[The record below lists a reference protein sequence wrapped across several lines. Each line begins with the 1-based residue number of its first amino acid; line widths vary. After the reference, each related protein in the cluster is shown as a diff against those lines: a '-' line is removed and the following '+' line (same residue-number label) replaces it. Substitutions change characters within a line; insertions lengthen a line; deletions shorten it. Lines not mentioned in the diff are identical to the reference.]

1 MGRGGPVTGRATA
14 PQHPVHRL
22 TRRPGAVLLGVLL
35 VIAAGCA
42 AAAPEAG
49 PGPRA
54 SINDEISIADLEEFF
69 GGGLEFWDHGSF
81 GVDRAELIE
90 TAGGAMVRV
99 FYPAGSASRRA
110 EGEDGGMQVYMRLPD
125 DPVDELY
132 LQYYVRFPPDFDF
145 VKGGKLP
152 GLYGGTVTG
161 GQNIPD
167 GTDGFSTRY
176 MWRRGGDGEVYAYLP
191 TSEKHGT
198 SLGRGCW
205 YFTPGR
211 WTAIQQ
217 RVRLNTPGEADG
229 EMTVWQDG
237 WQVLTQT
244 GLTFRTT
251 DDLKIDGLFFST
263 FFGGG
268 DTSWASPDDQYAD
281 FAAFAVSDGYIPLA
295 AGDGP
300 ADEDAPEGDEACGVA
315 GTR

>member
-1 MGRGGPVTGRATA
+1 MGRAT
-14 PQHPVHRL
+14 PPRHPARRL
-22 TRRPGAVLLGVLL
+22 SRRPVAALLGVLL
-35 VIAAGCA
+35 VSAAGCA
-42 AAAPEAG
+42 AAAPEARSS
-49 PGPRA
+49 PRA
-54 SINDEISIADLEEFF
+54 SITSTDDEISTADLEWFF

-90 TAGGAMVRV
+90 TARAPDGAMVRV

-110 EGEDGGMQVYMRLPD
+110 KGEDGGMQVYMRLPD

-161 GQNIPD
+161 GQHIPD

-205 YFTPGR
+205 FFTPGR

-217 RVRLNTPGEADG
+217 RVRLNTPGETDG
-229 EMTVWQDG
+229 EITVWQDG
-237 WQVLTQT
+237 RQVLTQT

-268 DTSWASPDDQYAD
+268 DTSWASPVDQYAD
-281 FAAFAVSDGYIPLA
+281 FAAFTVSDGYIPPA
-295 AGDGP
+295 AEVGA
-300 ADEDAPEGDEACGVA
+300 ADADAPESNRACGVA
-315 GTR
+315 GP